1 MGQICPIASL
11 PGRGYAK
18 TLAEFENQT
27 MAGPFHSFQEV
38 ADQLNCNPE
47 FVTNHLRSDF
57 SISPIESAE
66 RGFAISLNWL
76 KKAANDY

>member
-1 MGQICPIASL
+1 
-11 PGRGYAK
+11 
-18 TLAEFENQT
+18 